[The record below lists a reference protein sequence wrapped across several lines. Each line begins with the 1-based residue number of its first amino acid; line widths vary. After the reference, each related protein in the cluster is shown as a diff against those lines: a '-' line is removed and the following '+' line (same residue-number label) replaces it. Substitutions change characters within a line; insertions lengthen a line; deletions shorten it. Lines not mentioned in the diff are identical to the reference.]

1 MYGGIK
7 IGANYVVKKAE
18 GPTKSLK
25 MGAGFV
31 GKQVGHAYEVIKKH
45 VPKKGIK
52 KHNPKEGEDMNKEIP
67 PNLEDNQNNVM
78 ESRRPLKAGDEVKE
92 ENEEA
97 QKEENQN
104 AVQQDED
111 NNEEKIDI

>member
-7 IGANYVVKKAE
+7 VGANYVAKKAE
-18 GPTKSLK
+18 GPTKSIK

-31 GKQVGHAYEVIKKH
+31 GKQVGHAYDVIKKH
-45 VPKKGIK
+45 VPKGIIK
-52 KHNPKEGEDMNKEIP
+52 SNPKEVKDMNKEQP
-67 PNLEDNQNNVM
+67 PNLEENQNNVM
-78 ESRRPLKAGDEVKE
+78 ESGRPLQAGDEVKE
-92 ENEEA
+92 ENVEA

-104 AVQQDED
+104 VAEDED

>member
-7 IGANYVVKKAE
+7 VGANYVVKKAE
-18 GPTKSLK
+18 VPTKSLK

-31 GKQVGHAYEVIKKH
+31 GKQVGHAYDVIKKH
-45 VPKKGIK
+45 VPKGIIK
-52 KHNPKEGEDMNKEIP
+52 SNPKETEDINKEAP
-67 PNLEDNQNNVM
+67 PNLEENQNNVM
-78 ESRRPLKAGDEVKE
+78 ESGRPLQAGDEVKE
-92 ENEEA
+92 QNVEA

-104 AVQQDED
+104 VAQQDED